1 MVVSLVERLVKS
13 LDFEQVAVWVFE
25 ETVINTKF
33 RVVGWRFR
41 KFDAF
46 LAQILVPVVYILANQ
61 GQDDSLRRGGFEML
75 AKADKP
81 IATGAVDAANAL
93 IADKF
98 PVRAGSRKNG
108 QSPTGQRC
116 AGR

>member
-25 ETVINTKF
+25 KAVINAEF
-33 RVVGWRFR
+33 RVVGWRFG

-46 LAQILVPVVYILANQ
+46 LAQSFVPAVYILANQ
-61 GQDDSLRRGGFEML
+61 GQDDPLRRGGFEVL
-75 AKADKP
+75 AKTDKA
-81 IATGAVDAANAL
+81 ILAGAVNAANAL

-98 PVRAGSRKNG
+98 QAEQVLVKMGSHLQVSG
-108 QSPTGQRC
+108 C